1 MQLHTHDPFRGIR
14 ATSPRITA
22 DTLPVDRPLNIVAW
36 VDRYPPWR
44 GCLAGG
50 EMALHGILRPL
61 QDRGHTIRV
70 ATHSHP
76 GGGPVDFDGIPVHSE
91 ADIAGLLDGAD
102 VIVSHL
108 LWTKHAVQASAR
120 GQIPLIYLFHN
131 DFTIEHWRLA
141 TYNVTGVV
149 YNTDWIRSSIT
160 SKHPLW
166 CDVPAVVVRPP
177 IDLDRYHVD
186 PHEYDLG
193 CEREYVTLVNPNQGK
208 GGPLFYRMAEARPQ
222 MRFLAVEGAYGQQIR
237 PRRGR
242 HRNVDWQPQTT
253 DMTGDVYART
263 RVLVVPSEYES
274 FGRVAAEAAACGCL
288 VVASD
293 TPGLREAV
301 GSGGLYAPA
310 GKLDRWLAWLDAMTD
325 REVYLSAQDA
335 QADHVQAL
343 AAAGVGELD
352 ALEDLLRRAAG
363 AERLPSEDM
372 GGHDP
377 FRATSQHRRH
387 ARTVEAGETAQR
399 PQERPEPAP
408 APVPGSEA
416 ERLAQAGV
424 ADPEIEAIAAQLD
437 QAATEGELVE
447 DDPLI
452 VPTPRGPVTY
462 PMVGMT
468 TSLDPRHDE
477 FQLIPTTT
485 QEGAGVDG
493 PDSGGDASD
502 VPEAPAPDEVDT
514 GDGPGSQDAGRPGP
528 EPAPAP
534 QQAEGAA
541 PTTDGAASPD
551 EAVPLLVDQVP
562 KNGLGPDG
570 IVAWI
575 ESARNETERWD
586 RAAAAEYV
594 EKQVRPGVGKKAR
607 KVVVRAV
614 DAVLYE

>member
-14 ATSPRITA
+14 AASPRITA
-22 DTLPVDRPLNIVAW
+22 DTLPVDRPLRIVAW

-61 QDRGHTIRV
+61 SDRGHTVRV

-76 GGGPVDFDGIPVHSE
+76 GGGPVVFDGIPVHSE
-91 ADIAGLLDGAD
+91 ADIAALLDDAD

-120 GQIPLIYLFHN
+120 GQIPLVYLFHN

-149 YNTDWIRSSIT
+149 YNTEWLRESIT
-160 SKHPLW
+160 GKHPSW
-166 CDVPAVVVRPP
+166 CDVPDVVVRPP

-186 PHEYDLG
+186 PHEHDLG
-193 CEREYVTLVNPNQGK
+193 CNREFVTIVNPNQGK
-208 GGPLFYRMAEARPQ
+208 GGPLFYKLAEARPQ
-222 MRFLAVEGAYGQQIR
+222 MRFLAVEGAYGQQLR
-237 PRRGR
+237 PRRNR
-242 HRNVDWQPQTT
+242 HRNVEWQAQTT

-263 RVLVVPSEYES
+263 RILVVPSEYES

-288 VVASD
+288 VIASE
-293 TPGLREAV
+293 TPGLREAL
-301 GSGGLYAPA
+301 GPGGLFAPA
-310 GKLDRWLAWLDAMTD
+310 GKLDRWLTWLDAMGD

-343 AAAGVGELD
+343 ARSTVGELD

-377 FRATSQHRRH
+377 FRSTSQHRRH
-387 ARTVEAGETAQR
+387 ARSVEAGETAQR
-399 PQERPEPAP
+399 PQERPEPDPAP
-408 APVPGSEA
+408 APATEA
-416 ERLAQAGV
+416 ERPAP
-424 ADPEIEAIAAQLD
+424 ADTETEAVELD
-437 QAATEGELVE
+437 QAGTEAELVGDGLPPEVVGALTHARTHPE
-447 DDPLI
+447 DLVVRHRPDPGRFD
-452 VPTPRGPVTY
+452 T
-462 PMVGMT
+462 
-468 TSLDPRHDE
+468 H
-477 FQLIPTTT
+477 T

-502 VPEAPAPDEVDT
+502 VPEAPAPDDVDT
-514 GDGPGSQDAGRPGP
+514 GDGPGSHDAGRPGP

-534 QQAEGAA
+534 QQGEAPAAVDVAGA
-541 PTTDGAASPD
+541 DPD
-551 EAVPLLVDQVP
+551 EEIPLLVDQVP

-575 ESARNETERWD
+575 EAARNETERWD
-586 RAAAAEYV
+586 RASAAEYV
-594 EKQVRPGVGKKAR
+594 ELKVRASVGKKAR

>member
-1 MQLHTHDPFRGIR
+1 VQLHTHDPFRGIR

-61 QDRGHTIRV
+61 ADRGHTVRV

-76 GGGPVDFDGIPVHSE
+76 GGGPVDFDGIPVHPE

-120 GQIPLIYLFHN
+120 GQIPLVYLFHN

-160 SKHPLW
+160 GKHPLW

-186 PHEYDLG
+186 PHVHDLG
-193 CEREYVTLVNPNQGK
+193 CDREYVTLVNPNQGK
-208 GGPLFYRMAEARPQ
+208 GGPLFYRMAEARPD

-242 HRNVDWQPQTT
+242 HRNVAWQPQTT

-288 VVASD
+288 VIASD
-293 TPGLREAV
+293 TPGLREAL
-301 GSGGLYAPA
+301 GPGGLYAPA

-343 AAAGVGELD
+343 ADAGVAELD

-387 ARTVEAGETAQR
+387 ARSVEAGQGPER
-399 PQERPEPAP
+399 PQERPEEVPAP
-408 APVPGSEA
+408 APGTEA
-416 ERLAQAGV
+416 ERLAEAGV
-424 ADPEIEAIAAQLD
+424 ADPEAQAVAAELD
-437 QAATEGELVE
+437 QAGTEREAPGTGMVMEGVETRADGTWSDEIESDGSGEAL
-447 DDPLI
+447 P
-452 VPTPRGPVTY
+452 PV
-462 PMVGMT
+462 
-468 TSLDPRHDE
+468 D
-477 FQLIPTTT
+477 TTT
-485 QEGAGVDG
+485 QEGAGADG
-493 PDSGGDASD
+493 PDSGEDAGD
-502 VPEAPAPDEVDT
+502 VPEASAPDVDT
-514 GDGPGSQDAGRPGP
+514 GDGPGSHDAGRSEP
-528 EPAPAP
+528 EPAPAT
-534 QQAEGAA
+534 QQAEGTA
-541 PTTDGAASPD
+541 PATDGAASPD
-551 EAVPLLVDQVP
+551 SDVPVLVDQVP
-562 KNGLGPDG
+562 KNATGPDG

-575 ESARNETERWD
+575 DGAANDAERYD
-586 RAAAAEYV
+586 RAVAAEHV
-594 EKQVRPGVGKKAR
+594 EKKLRPEQGKKPR
-607 KVVVRAV
+607 KAV
-614 DAVLYE
+614 IAVTDPILYLD